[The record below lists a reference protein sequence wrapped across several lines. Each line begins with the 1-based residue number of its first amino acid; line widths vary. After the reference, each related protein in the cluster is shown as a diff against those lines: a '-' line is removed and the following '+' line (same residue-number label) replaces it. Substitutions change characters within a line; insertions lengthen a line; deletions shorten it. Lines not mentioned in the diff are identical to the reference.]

1 MKENAGYV
9 IYECYQPDD
18 GDKLIRELPFSS
30 LIFARQWF
38 VVGELLQ
45 HLPPE
50 DRITPIVGMLQGVVE
65 KGGEL
70 RVEVADTNE
79 SKELLKFCRKFTVP
93 LRAALRDA
101 GVLANYETPKR
112 PVVHVFFIAPG
123 CCYTGYSYSN
133 NNSPFYMGIPRLKFP
148 ADAPSRSTL
157 KLEEAFHV
165 FIPADEW
172 DERLANGMWA
182 VDLGACPGG
191 WTYQLVKRN
200 MWVYSVDNGPM
211 AQSLMDTGQVTWL
224 REDGFKFRPTRSNIS
239 WMVCDMVEK
248 PAKVAALMAQWLV
261 NGWCRETIFNLKLPM
276 KKRYEEVSHNLAYI
290 QAQLDEHGINAQIQ
304 ARQLY
309 HDREEVTV
317 RPPYLGCGGW
327 SSRRAITG
335 KAGASSPAC
344 YPFRQAVTKEVATWR
359 SSEIMCVT
367 SSRCPMRASPERLNL
382 LLSINNNDCA
392 ARFNSIDL

>member
-1 MKENAGYV
+1 MSFNYRQISYRQVSFGLFLAAVAGMAFALYLQHGVGLEPCPLCIFQRVGLMGMGLFALIAALHNPNALWLRRVYAGLAGLSILWSTAV
-9 IYECYQPDD
+9 A
-18 GDKLIRELPFSS
+18 
-30 LIFARQWF
+30 ARHVW
-38 VVGELLQ
+38 LQ

-123 CCYTGYSYSN
+123 CCYTGYSYSS

-239 WMVCDMVEK
+239 WMVCEMVEK

-317 RPPYLGCGGW
+317 HVRRIWAAVGG
-327 SSRRAITG
+327 RRD
-335 KAGASSPAC
+335 
-344 YPFRQAVTKEVATWR
+344 
-359 SSEIMCVT
+359 
-367 SSRCPMRASPERLNL
+367 ER
-382 LLSINNNDCA
+382 
-392 ARFNSIDL
+392 

>member
-1 MKENAGYV
+1 MNKVVFILSSGFEKECAAEITDKAGQRKFFGFACVKENAVMSFMNV
-9 IYECYQPDD
+9 INLMMAISGARAAVQFINFCAPDVC
-18 GDKLIRELPFSS
+18 GGELP
-30 LIFARQWF
+30 
-38 VVGELLQ
+38 Q

-79 SKELLKFCRKFTVP
+79 SKELMKFCRKFTVP
-93 LRAALRDA
+93 LRAALREA
-101 GVLANYETPKR
+101 GVLTNYETPKR

-148 ADAPSRSTL
+148 SDAPSRSTL

-172 DERLANGMWA
+172 DERLANGMYA

-211 AQSLMDTGQVTWL
+211 AQSLMDT
-224 REDGFKFRPTRSNIS
+224 
-239 WMVCDMVEK
+239 
-248 PAKVAALMAQWLV
+248 
-261 NGWCRETIFNLKLPM
+261 
-276 KKRYEEVSHNLAYI
+276 
-290 QAQLDEHGINAQIQ
+290 
-304 ARQLY
+304 
-309 HDREEVTV
+309 DR
-317 RPPYLGCGGW
+317 
-327 SSRRAITG
+327 
-335 KAGASSPAC
+335 
-344 YPFRQAVTKEVATWR
+344 
-359 SSEIMCVT
+359 
-367 SSRCPMRASPERLNL
+367 
-382 LLSINNNDCA
+382 
-392 ARFNSIDL
+392 

>member
-1 MKENAGYV
+1 M
-9 IYECYQPDD
+9 
-18 GDKLIRELPFSS
+18 
-30 LIFARQWF
+30 
-38 VVGELLQ
+38 
-45 HLPPE
+45 
-50 DRITPIVGMLQGVVE
+50 
-65 KGGEL
+65 
-70 RVEVADTNE
+70 
-79 SKELLKFCRKFTVP
+79 P

-211 AQSLMDTGQVTWL
+211 AQSLMATGQVTWL

-239 WMVCDMVEK
+239 WMVFDMVEQ

-276 KKRYEEVSHNLAYI
+276 KKRYEEV
-290 QAQLDEHGINAQIQ
+290 
-304 ARQLY
+304 
-309 HDREEVTV
+309 
-317 RPPYLGCGGW
+317 
-327 SSRRAITG
+327 
-335 KAGASSPAC
+335 
-344 YPFRQAVTKEVATWR
+344 
-359 SSEIMCVT
+359 
-367 SSRCPMRASPERLNL
+367 
-382 LLSINNNDCA
+382 
-392 ARFNSIDL
+392 

>member
-1 MKENAGYV
+1 
-9 IYECYQPDD
+9 
-18 GDKLIRELPFSS
+18 
-30 LIFARQWF
+30 
-38 VVGELLQ
+38 
-45 HLPPE
+45 
-50 DRITPIVGMLQGVVE
+50 MLQGVVE

-93 LRAALRDA
+93 LRASLRDA

-276 KKRYEEVSHNLAYI
+276 K
-290 QAQLDEHGINAQIQ
+290 NATKKCHTIW
-304 ARQLY
+304 R
-309 HDREEVTV
+309 
-317 RPPYLGCGGW
+317 
-327 SSRRAITG
+327 I
-335 KAGASSPAC
+335 
-344 YPFRQAVTKEVATWR
+344 FRHSLMNMA
-359 SSEIMCVT
+359 
-367 SSRCPMRASPERLNL
+367 
-382 LLSINNNDCA
+382 
-392 ARFNSIDL
+392 

>member
-1 MKENAGYV
+1 MNKVVLLCRPGFEKECAAEITDKAGRREIFGFARVKDNAGYV
-9 IYECYQPDD
+9 IFECYQQDD
-18 GDKLIRELPFSS
+18 AEKLVKELPFSS
-30 LIFARQWF
+30 LIFARQMF

-45 HLPPE
+45 YLPPE

-65 KGGEL
+65 KGGDL

-79 SKELLKFCRKFTVP
+79 SKELVKFCRKFTVP
-93 LRAALRDA
+93 LRAALREA
-101 GVLANYETPKR
+101 GVLAKYETPKR

-123 CCYTGYSYSN
+123 CCYTGYSWPD

-157 KLEEAFHV
+157 KLEEALHV

-172 DERLANGMWA
+172 DERLANGMYA

-224 REDGFKFRPTRSNIS
+224 REDGFKYRPNRNNIS

-276 KKRYEEVSHNLAYI
+276 KKRYEEVSQNLAYI
-290 QAQLDEHGINAQIQ
+290 QEQLNAQGINAEIQ

-317 RPPYLGCGGW
+317 HVRRWWAAVGG
-327 SSRRAITG
+327 RRD
-335 KAGASSPAC
+335 
-344 YPFRQAVTKEVATWR
+344 
-359 SSEIMCVT
+359 
-367 SSRCPMRASPERLNL
+367 ER
-382 LLSINNNDCA
+382 
-392 ARFNSIDL
+392 

>member
-1 MKENAGYV
+1 MNKVVLYCRPGFEKECAAEITDKAARLEVFGFARVKEDSGYV
-9 IYECYQPDD
+9 IFEGYQQDD
-18 GDKLIRELPFSS
+18 GEKLVRDLPFSS
-30 LIFARQWF
+30 LIFARQMF
-38 VVGELLQ
+38 VVGELLRD
-45 HLPPE
+45 LPPE

-79 SKELLKFCRKFTVP
+79 SKELMKFCRKFTVP
-93 LRAALRDA
+93 LRAALREA
-101 GVLANYETPKR
+101 GVLTNYETPKR

-148 ADAPSRSTL
+148 SDAPSRSTL

-172 DERLANGMWA
+172 DERLANGI
-182 VDLGACPGG
+182 
-191 WTYQLVKRN
+191 YQLVKRN
-200 MWVYSVDNGPM
+200 MWVSSVDNGPM

-224 REDGFKFRPTRSNIS
+224 REDGFRYRPNRNNIS

-276 KKRYEEVSHNLAYI
+276 KKRYEEVSQNLAYI
-290 QAQLDEHGINAQIQ
+290 QAQLDEHGVNAQIQ

-317 RPPYLGCGGW
+317 HVRRLWAAVGG
-327 SSRRAITG
+327 RRD
-335 KAGASSPAC
+335 
-344 YPFRQAVTKEVATWR
+344 
-359 SSEIMCVT
+359 
-367 SSRCPMRASPERLNL
+367 ER
-382 LLSINNNDCA
+382 
-392 ARFNSIDL
+392 